1 MNNEFEQSGFNILES
16 LNLGSPRKNIK
27 DESTT
32 DNFEN
37 DMNILLAKLNDQL
50 ENIKQKQSI
59 NLIFNPFNLDLD
71 LDNSLDN
78 NINQIKK
85 SNNNYINDINDNNMI
100 DNSNNNYI
108 NNKNNNINT
117 NNDFNNN
124 NDLDVNK
131 AINNRKLK
139 NESNFNLITNTNNF
153 IHDSNA
159 NIIGNNE
166 GNDNII
172 ESNNGLNNEKLKNE
186 SNFNIIYNS
195 NALNGNNNAFNN
207 NLIGINNRN
216 IINDSVS
223 EVNNKINMQKIE
235 SNKESINKLN
245 IIQSLPEEE
254 NKISRNDINNNNDN
268 GENKKYI
275 LQASNNLNNDL
286 INNNFLKTNS
296 QNNYYTPNGNLGDN
310 MGNLNTIK
318 NSSNNNIPEVDNNM
332 NNELNNKNNDLEK
345 NKNIKD
351 DFEID
356 DIDEI
361 ECEIDNNNKII
372 NNDNGINMTKDKNLL
387 NTNINQISS
396 PNNDYNINIEEIE
409 LKDSNLK
416 NDNKLS
422 EKEEV
427 NENDDKKF
435 EKEEINEKEKENEN
449 ENEINNE
456 NLGESE
462 KKEEIN
468 ENIGKSQNNSLEVDK
483 ASENNSKQ
491 ENIKSEI
498 EKEKE
503 NEEDKKNIEQDF
515 DINISEK
522 QDEKKQK
529 KEKKEE
535 EEIDLDI
542 EEIKSV
548 TSNNNLTNL
557 EKSNISKNNQIK
569 NSNINQSNINS
580 KLSNSKE
587 KEKINNIEE
596 EDDKRKSENIVNNNN
611 KSEKEKKIKNSEL
624 KQINTMP
631 QNKSEKLKTSAI
643 KNNIK
648 KSNTTKN
655 TSLIKATITKMVID
669 EESLPDIADIEDYP
683 VLTEFPEDEK
693 ALSEIIP
700 DFKEKILNKE
710 KREEIEA
717 REYFLGKN
725 KYLKENTKVG
735 ERLSQ
740 YMGES
745 DINHTELIK
754 QEYETNELQNIP
766 NYDIAFEEE
775 IFGEEMLEEINSPI
789 GGVENLNSFLQKY
802 NLTDKKIVD
811 ASRKFFDK
819 WRRILGDGN
828 SFYRIL
834 LFSLFEAYILN
845 NNAEELKY
853 IIREISSNEYIEIY
867 KEKKIDYNRCFSIF
881 SIILHLLDNKN
892 NSKAYEILLKSY
904 LLKDYS
910 FDQLLIAYIK
920 HLIVINIEQLITVY
934 KEEGEKL
941 NNIEL
946 NIYKIEAQNIEPSFE
961 ILCIIPYLFNIN
973 MNILTIKGN
982 LLTPI
987 QSQINFIDPE
997 ENELPL
1003 ISFGYFFSSYYK
1015 LYKPDFESIYDF
1027 NLNLIENNNKQLTYI
1042 FKELKE
1048 CKICQKPTEQIV
1060 FLEKKFKICKSCLE
1074 DHLSNVCNFRADSFK
1089 EDGFIGLEYYTRP
1102 IHLSDNYYIDDL
1114 EIIELLESLNLLNAL
1129 CQKYNCII
1137 CIHCK
1142 KKGEEVEIFELKCGC
1157 TLCQNCIGDLIEN
1170 MTNGLKYLTP
1180 IEKHQF
1186 DESQCPICKKHFD
1199 FEEALNHV
1207 KYNNEDMKDSSLRLK
1222 RYINTLCFACCKEL
1236 RREDLTASK
1245 YISNDGA
1252 KYKKIKIKKSNKNE
1266 RANGIDYMEIEHI
1279 ICEECYI
1286 KYFKGAK
1293 IELYDEENENEK
1305 AKIIDIEKGTISCNI
1320 CFREHNLD
1328 PKFLEDGGCCNDC
1341 SIF

>member
-1 MNNEFEQSGFNILES
+1 MNNGFEQSGFNILES

-37 DMNILLAKLNDQL
+37 DMNILLTKLNDQL

-59 NLIFNPFNLDLD
+59 NLNFKPFNLDLD
-71 LDNSLDN
+71 LDNSLDK
-78 NINQIKK
+78 NINKIKN
-85 SNNNYINDINDNNMI
+85 SNSADINDINNNNINDNNMI
-100 DNSNNNYI
+100 DKNNNNYNNNSNNNI
-108 NNKNNNINT
+108 NI

-124 NDLDVNK
+124 IDYNK
-131 AINNRKLK
+131 SINNEKLK
-139 NESNFNLITNTNNF
+139 NESNFNLITNSNNF
-153 IHDSNA
+153 IHGSNV
-159 NIIGNNE
+159 NIS
-166 GNDNII
+166 GNDDVNDKNI
-172 ESNNGLNNEKLKNE
+172 ENNNGLNNKNLKNE
-186 SNFNIIYNS
+186 SNFKIFYNS
-195 NALNGNNNAFNN
+195 NVLNGNNNVFNN
-207 NLIGINNRN
+207 NLIDINNRN
-216 IINDSVS
+216 IISDSNC
-223 EVNNKINMQKIE
+223 EANNKINMEKIE
-235 SNKESINKLN
+235 SNKESINEIN
-245 IIQSLPEEE
+245 IIKSLPEEE
-254 NKISRNDINNNNDN
+254 NQNSRNDNNNNNDN
-268 GENKKYI
+268 GENQKYI
-275 LQASNNLNNDL
+275 LKASNASNNLNNNL
-286 INNNFLKTNS
+286 INNNILKNNN
-296 QNNYYTPNGNLGDN
+296 QNNYYTPIGNLGDN
-310 MGNLNTIK
+310 MGNSKTIK
-318 NSSNNNIPEVDNNM
+318 NSSNINNPEFDNNM
-332 NNELNNKNNDLEK
+332 NKELNNKNNDFEK
-345 NKNIKD
+345 NKNIED
-351 DFEID
+351 DFEIG

-361 ECEIDNNNKII
+361 DCEITNNKMI
-372 NNDNGINMTKDKNLL
+372 NDNKDGENSIKDKGLL
-387 NTNINQISS
+387 NTNIN
-396 PNNDYNINIEEIE
+396 PNPLPNDNYNINIDEID
-409 LKDSNLK
+409 LKDSNLN
-416 NDNKLS
+416 NDNNLS
-422 EKEEV
+422 EKEKV

-435 EKEEINEKEKENEN
+435 EKKEIN

-456 NLGESE
+456 KLNKSE
-462 KKEEIN
+462 KKEEVN
-468 ENIGKSQNNSLEVDK
+468 ENIRKSENNSLEVDNV
-483 ASENNSKQ
+483 SENNSKQ

-503 NEEDKKNIEQDF
+503 NEEDKKNIEHDF

-542 EEIKSV
+542 EEIKSI
-548 TSNNNLTNL
+548 TSNNNLTPR
-557 EKSNISKNNQIK
+557 EKSNISKNNTLK
-569 NSNINQSNINS
+569 NTNVKQSDINS
-580 KLSNSKE
+580 KLSNPKE
-587 KEKINNIEE
+587 NEKINNIEE
-596 EDDKRKSENIVNNNN
+596 DDKKKSENIINNNN
-611 KSEKEKKIKNSEL
+611 KSEKEKKSKNSEL

-631 QNKSEKLKTSAI
+631 QNKSEKLKTSSI
-643 KNNIK
+643 KNNIQ
-648 KSNTTKN
+648 KSNTAKN
-655 TSLIKATITKMVID
+655 NSLIRTTITKMVKD

-683 VLTEFPEDEK
+683 ILTELTEDEK

-700 DFKEKILNKE
+700 DFKEKILRKE

-754 QEYETNELQNIP
+754 KEYETNRLQNIP
-766 NYDIAFEEE
+766 DYDIAFEEE

-802 NLTDKKIVD
+802 FLTNNKKIVD
-811 ASRKFFDK
+811 ASGKFFDK

-845 NNAEELKY
+845 NNEEELKY
-853 IIREISSNEYIEIY
+853 IISEISSNEYIEIY
-867 KEKKIDYNRCFSIF
+867 KRKKIDYNKCFSIF
-881 SIILHLLDNKN
+881 SIILHLLDNKD

-910 FDQLLIAYIK
+910 LDQLLIAYIK
-920 HLIVINIEQLITVY
+920 HLIVVNIEQLINVY
-934 KEEGEKL
+934 KKKGENL
-941 NNIEL
+941 NNSEL
-946 NIYKIEAQNIEPSFE
+946 NSYKIEAENIEPSFV

-982 LLTPI
+982 LLNPI
-987 QSQINFIDPE
+987 QSQINFIDPDE
-997 ENELPL
+997 SDLPL
-1003 ISFGYFFSSYYK
+1003 ISFGYFFSTYYK
-1015 LYKPDFESIYDF
+1015 LYQPNFESIYDC

-1042 FKELKE
+1042 FKELKD
-1048 CKICQKPTEQIV
+1048 CKNCEKPTEQIV

-1102 IHLSDNYYIDDL
+1102 IHLSDNYYINDL

-1129 CQKYNCII
+1129 CQKYNWNI
-1137 CIHCK
+1137 CIYCK
-1142 KKGEEVEIFELKCGC
+1142 ENNESVEIFGLKCGC
-1157 TLCQNCIGDLIEN
+1157 TLCQNCIEKLVGN
-1170 MTNGLKYLTP
+1170 MTNGLKYLNP
-1180 IEKHQF
+1180 MEKHEF
-1186 DESQCPICKKHFD
+1186 DGSQCPICKKHFD
-1199 FEEALNHV
+1199 FEEALKHI

-1222 RYINTLCFACCKEL
+1222 RYINTLCFACCREL

-1245 YISNDGA
+1245 YISNDDA
-1252 KYKKIKIKKSNKNE
+1252 KYKKIKIKKNNKNE

-1279 ICEECYI
+1279 ICEDCYN

-1293 IELYDEENENEK
+1293 IEMYDEENENEQ
-1305 AKIIDIEKGTISCNI
+1305 AKVVDLEKGTILCNI
-1320 CFREHNLD
+1320 CCREHNLD

-1341 SIF
+1341 STF